1 MGVLE
6 AVNKKEGH
14 FSKMDEQI
22 LQCIALSCTLYLS
35 HSHLRRECKR
45 LENKCKVRPYIV
57 GS

>member
-6 AVNKKEGH
+6 AVNKKDGH

-22 LQCIALSCTLYLS
+22 LQSIALSCTLYLS

-45 LENKCKVRPYIV
+45 LENKCKVRP
-57 GS
+57 